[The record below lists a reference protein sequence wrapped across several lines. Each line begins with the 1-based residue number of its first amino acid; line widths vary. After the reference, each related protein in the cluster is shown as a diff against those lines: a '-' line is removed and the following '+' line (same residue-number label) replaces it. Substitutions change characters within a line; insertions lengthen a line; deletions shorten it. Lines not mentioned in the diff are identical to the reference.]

1 MKRNWLVVVCALALV
16 AAACGSRVEG
26 EATLAGGGDGA
37 SGGASASGGQGSG
50 GGGGANQVGTLKA
63 ACGKGDGDN
72 TVPKGAYPEDTK
84 GVTADAIKIA
94 VISDKAGPV
103 KVPTVGIEESAEAFV
118 AFCNSLGGI
127 NGRRLELTKYDSM
140 IGAHAEA
147 TEKACNADTFALV
160 MTGSVLETGAQQ
172 MVDCKLV
179 EVGAYGASA
188 AKTLSDRFF
197 TPVPSPANQYPT
209 GSCKYIAD
217 KYPDAVKKAAILY
230 GDIPAASNRAKL
242 IKEACEPLGFEFVY
256 DKVTPLIT
264 NDFGPFVSEME
275 SEGVEYL
282 TMVSATSETTKL
294 LLSMSDQ
301 GFEPEVIDLGQQY
314 YDPELA
320 AATGAEGALVL
331 TNTAPFEEADDNPA
345 LQVYLKWFDEVA
357 GDLEPTSLGVQAFS
371 AGLLFA
377 EAAASLGN
385 DLTREN
391 LLKALSEI
399 HEWDGGGLH
408 FPTDPGANKA
418 SGCFL
423 YLKVEG
429 GEFTRE
435 FPDEGFECNP
445 DDVVEL
451 EGDFGEG
458 AKEKG

>member
-1 MKRNWLVVVCALALV
+1 MP
-16 AAACGSRVEG
+16 E
-26 EATLAGGGDGA
+26 
-37 SGGASASGGQGSG
+37 
-50 GGGGANQVGTLKA
+50 
-63 ACGKGDGDN
+63 
-72 TVPKGAYPEDTK
+72 GAYPEDTK
-84 GVTADAIKIA
+84 GVTAETIKIG

-103 KVPTVGIEESAEAFV
+103 KLPTVGIEESTEAFV

-127 NGRRLELTKYDSM
+127 NGRTLELTTYDSM

-147 TEKACNADTFALV
+147 TKKACNDDIFALV
-160 MTGSVLETGAQQ
+160 GSGSVLETGAQQ

-179 EVGAYGASA
+179 EVGAYSASA
-188 AKTLSDRFF
+188 AKSLSDRVY
-197 TPVPSPANQYPT
+197 TPVPGPANQYGT
-209 GSCKYIAD
+209 GPCEYLAEKH
-217 KYPDAVKKAAILY
+217 PEAVKKAAILY

-242 IKEACEPLGFEFVY
+242 IIQACEEVGFEYTY
-256 DKVTPLIT
+256 DKVTPIIT

-275 SEGVEYL
+275 SEGVEY
-282 TMVSATSETTKL
+282 VSAISAVSETTKL

-331 TNTAPFEEADDNPA
+331 TNTAPFEEVDDVPA
-345 LQVYLKWFDEVA
+345 LQVYLKWLEEVA
-357 GDLEPTSLGVQAFS
+357 PDVEPTSLGVQAFS

-408 FPTDPGANKA
+408 YPTDPGANDA

-423 YLKVEG
+423 YLRVQG
-429 GEFTRE
+429 GEFVRE
-435 FPDEGFECNP
+435 FPDEGFECDP
-445 DDVVEL
+445 DSVKTY

-458 AKEKG
+458 AKEQG

>member
-1 MKRNWLVVVCALALV
+1 MKRNWLVVVCALALL

-26 EATLAGGGDGA
+26 EATIAGGGGGGGGGDRAAGGGDG
-37 SGGASASGGQGSG
+37 
-50 GGGGANQVGTLKA
+50 GGGGAGQVGTLEA
-63 ACGKGDGDN
+63 ACGKGDGNN
-72 TVPKGAYPEDTK
+72 TAPEGASPADTE
-84 GVTADAIKIA
+84 GVTADTIRIG

-103 KVPTVGIEESAEAFV
+103 KVPTVGIEESTEAFV

-127 NGRRLELTKYDSM
+127 NGRTLELTKYDSM

-147 TEKACNADTFALV
+147 TEKACNADIFALV
-160 MTGSVLETGAQQ
+160 GSGSVLETGAQQ
-172 MVDCKLV
+172 MVDCGLV
-179 EVGAYGASA
+179 EVAAYGASA

-197 TPVPSPANQYPT
+197 NPVPSPANQYPT

-217 KYPDAVKKAAILY
+217 KFPDAVKKAAILY

-256 DKVTPLIT
+256 DKATPIIT

-275 SEGVEYL
+275 SEGVEYV
-282 TMVSATSETTKL
+282 TMVSAVSETTKL

-345 LQVYLKWFDEVA
+345 LQVYLKWLEEVA
-357 GDLEPTSLGVQAFS
+357 PDVEPTSLGVQAFS

-385 DLTREN
+385 NLTREN
-391 LLKALSEI
+391 LLEALSEI

-408 FPTDPGANKA
+408 FPTDPGANQA

-429 GEFTRE
+429 GEFVRE
-435 FPDEGFECNP
+435 FPDEGFECKP
-445 DDVVEL
+445 EDVVEL